1 MVASVAFKPYYP
13 AITKSTLI
21 KTIEPIRT
29 FAGTPPQQFQQQ
41 SVGFSSQFNAVNT
54 MVYAY
59 AGALL
64 FVAFLAE
71 MRHPLDFWKGMMC
84 AQAFICIVYIFF
96 GVFVYSFYGQ
106 YSANNIVNVVNPYGL
121 QTAGNI
127 LRLLSGFIA
136 ICTFSSA
143 ERRQYSC

>member
-1 MVASVAFKPYYP
+1 MVASATHAPYYP
-13 AITKSTLI
+13 AVTRSTLI

-29 FAGTPPQQFQQQ
+29 FAGTPPAQYQQQ

-71 MRHPLDFWKGMMC
+71 MRNPMDFWKGLFC
-84 AQAFICIVYIFF
+84 AQAFICIVYLLF
-96 GVFVYSFYGQ
+96 GVFVRQLSCLMR
-106 YSANNIVNVVNPYGL
+106 SRRLTVDHRCTPTTAN
-121 QTAGNI
+121 TRH
-127 LRLLSGFIA
+127 LRS
-136 ICTFSSA
+136 
-143 ERRQYSC
+143 